1 MKTASG
7 WKLSTFI
14 FLLSILRNME
24 SFIARRLYKN
34 EQGSRKVSRPAVL
47 IAQAGV
53 ALGLAVM
60 LVTIAV
66 SFGFKYE
73 VRAKAV
79 GFGSH
84 LHISNYDSGQTFDAR
99 PIAVDSA
106 LIATLN
112 SFEEV
117 CHVQSY
123 ATKPGVFRTEDD
135 FMGYVLKGVGEDY
148 DLSFYE
154 HHLKEGEI
162 PQFSSH
168 STSNAVVISREIAD
182 KLQLSVG
189 DKVDSYFLQGALR
202 ARRYTVAGIYE
213 TGFAEYDR
221 LFVLTDLK
229 AVQALNRWEYDQVT
243 GIEVMLSGFSKVDP
257 MNWELGTLL
266 DRTEDRYGEEYFVQ
280 SVVDVNPGLFA
291 WLDVLD
297 MNVWLILSLMLG
309 VAAFTMISG
318 LLILILERTQF
329 IGILKALGA
338 CDASVRRI
346 FLRFALLIVCRGMF
360 WGNVIG
366 LGLCA
371 MQKMTGVITLDPKNY
386 YLDTVPIAFDWGFIV
401 VVNVVMFVLS
411 ALVLIIPSGLISR
424 IHPTKAM
431 RFE

>member
-1 MKTASG
+1 
-7 WKLSTFI
+7 
-14 FLLSILRNME
+14 ME

-84 LHISNYDSGQTFDAR
+84 LHISNYDSGQAFDAQ
-99 PIAVDSA
+99 PIVADSA
-106 LIATLN
+106 LLGVLN

-117 CHVQSY
+117 AHVQPYVS
-123 ATKPGVFRTEDD
+123 KPGVFRTEDD
-135 FMGYVLKGVGEDY
+135 FMGYVLKGVGEEY
-148 DLSFYE
+148 DLSFFE
-154 HHLKEGEI
+154 QHLKEGEI
-162 PQFSSH
+162 PEFSSH
-168 STSNAVVISREIAD
+168 TISNKVVISREIAD
-182 KLQLSVG
+182 KLQLSIG
-189 DKVDSYFLQGALR
+189 DKVDSYFLQGSLR

-229 AVQALNRWEYDQVT
+229 AVQALNRWESDQVT
-243 GIEVMLSGFSKVDP
+243 GVEVMLADFSVVEP
-257 MNWELGTLL
+257 MNWELGSLL
-266 DRTEDRYGEEYFVQ
+266 DRTKDRYGEEYFVQ

-309 VAAFTMISG
+309 VAAFTMVSG

-329 IGILKALGA
+329 IGVLKALGA
-338 CDASVRRI
+338 SNVSVRRI
-346 FLRFALLIVCRGMF
+346 FLRFALLIVCKGMF

-371 MQKMTGVITLDPKNY
+371 IQKITGLIALDPKNY
-386 YLDTVPIAFDWGFIV
+386 YLDTVPISFDWEFIV
-401 VVNVVMFVLS
+401 TVNIVMFVLS

>member
-1 MKTASG
+1 
-7 WKLSTFI
+7 
-14 FLLSILRNME
+14 ME

-53 ALGLAVM
+53 ALGLVVM

-66 SFGFKYE
+66 SFGFKHE

-84 LHISNYDSGQTFDAR
+84 LHISNYEAGQTFESN
-99 PIAVDSA
+99 PIAADSA
-106 LIATLN
+106 LMALLDD
-112 SFEEV
+112 FAEV
-117 CHVQSY
+117 KHVQRY
-123 ATKPGVFRTEDD
+123 VTKPGVFRTEND

-148 DLSFYE
+148 DLSFFE
-154 HHLKEGEI
+154 RHLKEGVVPEFSDQTVSNEI
-162 PQFSSH
+162 L
-168 STSNAVVISREIAD
+168 ISREVAD

-189 DKVDSYFLQGALR
+189 DRVDSYFLQGALR

-229 AVQALNRWEYDQVT
+229 AVQALNRWEADQVT
-243 GIEVMLSGFSKVDP
+243 GVEIMLTDFNKVES
-257 MNWELGTLL
+257 MNWRLGSLL
-266 DRTEDRYGEEYFVQ
+266 DRTEDPYGEEYFVQ
-280 SVVDVNPGLFA
+280 SVIDINPGLFA

-297 MNVWLILSLMLG
+297 MNVWLILSLMIG
-309 VAAFTMISG
+309 VSAFTMISG

-338 CDASVRRI
+338 SNRSVRSI
-346 FLRFALLIVCRGMF
+346 FLRFALLIVCKGMF

-366 LGLCA
+366 LTLCA
-371 MQKMTGVITLDPKNY
+371 VQKFTGIISLDPQNY
-386 YLDTVPIAFDWGFIV
+386 YLDTVPISFSWGFIV
-401 VVNVVMFVLS
+401 SVNVVMFILS

>member
-1 MKTASG
+1 
-7 WKLSTFI
+7 
-14 FLLSILRNME
+14 ME
-24 SFIARRLYKN
+24 NFIARRLYKN

-66 SFGFKYE
+66 SLGFKHE

-84 LHISNYDSGQTFDAR
+84 LHISNYEAGQTFD
-99 PIAVDSA
+99 PNPVAVDSVLMA
-106 LIATLN
+106 KLN
-112 SFEEV
+112 SFVEIE
-117 CHVQSY
+117 HVQSY
-123 ATKPGVFRTEDD
+123 ATKPGVFRTEND
-135 FMGYVLKGVGEDY
+135 FMGYMLKGVGEDY
-148 DLSFYE
+148 DLSFFE
-154 HHLKEGEI
+154 KHLKEGVV
-162 PQFSSH
+162 PKFSSQII
-168 STSNAVVISREIAD
+168 SNEILISREVAD
-182 KLQLSVG
+182 KLQLRVG
-189 DKVDSYFLQGALR
+189 DRVDSYFLQGALR

-221 LFVLTDLK
+221 LFMLTDLK
-229 AVQALNRWEYDQVT
+229 AVQALNRWENDQVT
-243 GIEVMLSGFSKVDP
+243 GVEIMLTDFNKVDP
-257 MNWELGTLL
+257 MNWQLGSLL
-266 DRTEDRYGEEYFVQ
+266 DRTEDPYGEEYFVQ
-280 SVVDVNPGLFA
+280 SVVDINPSLFA

-309 VAAFTMISG
+309 VSAFTMISG

-329 IGILKALGA
+329 IGVLKALGA
-338 CDASVRRI
+338 CNRSVRSI
-346 FLRFALLIVCRGMF
+346 FLRFALLIVCKGMF
-360 WGNVIG
+360 WGNVVG

-371 MQKMTGVITLDPKNY
+371 VQKYTDFISLDPQNY
-386 YLDTVPIAFDWGFIV
+386 YLDTVPISFSWGFILS
-401 VVNVVMFVLS
+401 VNVVMFSLS

>member
-1 MKTASG
+1 
-7 WKLSTFI
+7 
-14 FLLSILRNME
+14 ME

-53 ALGLAVM
+53 ALGLMVM
-60 LVTIAV
+60 LLTIAI

-84 LHISNYDSGQTFDAR
+84 LHVSNYDAGHSYDPN

-106 LIATLN
+106 LLATLRQ
-112 SFEEV
+112 FDEV
-117 CHVQSY
+117 SHAQAY
-123 ATKPGVFRTEDD
+123 ATKPGVFRTEND
-135 FMGYVLKGVGEDY
+135 FMGYMLKGVGEDY
-148 DLSFYE
+148 DLSFFRQ
-154 HHLKEGEI
+154 HLKEGAIPRFSANGISNEI
-162 PQFSSH
+162 L
-168 STSNAVVISREIAD
+168 ISREVAD
-182 KLQLSVG
+182 KLQLNIG

-202 ARRYTVAGIYE
+202 ARRYTVVGIYE
-213 TGFAEYDR
+213 TGFSEYDR

-229 AVQALNRWEYDQVT
+229 AVQALNRWEQDQVT
-243 GIEVMLSGFSKVDP
+243 GVEVMLTDFNKVES
-257 MNWELGTLL
+257 MNLELGALL
-266 DRTEDRYGEEYFVQ
+266 DRTEDPYGEEYFVQ
-280 SVVDVNPGLFA
+280 SVIDINPGLFA

-297 MNVWLILSLMLG
+297 MNVWLILSLMIG
-309 VAAFTMISG
+309 VSAFTMISG

-329 IGILKALGA
+329 IGVLKALGA
-338 CDASVRRI
+338 SNSSVRSI
-346 FLRFALLIVCRGMF
+346 FLRFALLIVCKGMF

-371 MQKMTGVITLDPKNY
+371 LQKYTGLIPLDPQNY
-386 YLDTVPIAFDWGFIV
+386 YLDTVPISFNWGFIV
-401 VVNVVMFVLS
+401 SVNVVMFVLS
-411 ALVLIIPSGLISR
+411 ALVLIVPSGLISR

>member
-1 MKTASG
+1 
-7 WKLSTFI
+7 
-14 FLLSILRNME
+14 ME

-60 LVTIAV
+60 LVTIAI

-84 LHISNYDSGQTFDAR
+84 LHISNYDAGQSFDAQ
-99 PIAVDSA
+99 PIAADSA
-106 LIATLN
+106 LFNTLSRFDEIA
-112 SFEEV
+112 
-117 CHVQSY
+117 HVQPYVS
-123 ATKPGVFRTEDD
+123 KPGVFRTDVD
-135 FMGYVLKGVGEDY
+135 FMGYMLKGVGEDY
-148 DLSFYE
+148 DLSFFE

-162 PQFSSH
+162 PQFSA
-168 STSNAVVISREIAD
+168 STISNKIVISREIAD

-189 DKVDSYFLQGALR
+189 DKVDSYFLQGTLR

-229 AVQALNRWEYDQVT
+229 AVQALNRWEADQVT
-243 GIEVMLSGFSKVDP
+243 GVEVMLANFGKVEP
-257 MNWELGTLL
+257 MNWELGSLL
-266 DRTEDRYGEEYFVQ
+266 DRTEDSYGEEYFVQ
-280 SVVDVNPGLFA
+280 SVIDINPGLFA
-291 WLDVLD
+291 WLNVLD

-329 IGILKALGA
+329 IGVLKALGA
-338 CDASVRRI
+338 SNASVRSI
-346 FLRFALLIVCRGMF
+346 FLRFALLIVCKGMF
-360 WGNVIG
+360 WGNIIG

-371 MQKMTGVITLDPKNY
+371 AQKVTGLITLDPKNY
-386 YLDTVPIAFDWGFIV
+386 YLDTVPITFNWGFIIT
-401 VVNVVMFVLS
+401 VNLVMFILS
-411 ALVLIIPSGLISR
+411 ALVLLIPSGLISR

>member
-1 MKTASG
+1 
-7 WKLSTFI
+7 
-14 FLLSILRNME
+14 ME

-53 ALGLAVM
+53 ALGLMVM

-66 SFGFKYE
+66 SLGFKHE

-84 LHISNYDSGQTFDAR
+84 LHVSNYNAGQGFESN
-99 PIAVDSA
+99 PIAADSA
-106 LIATLN
+106 LMATLT
-112 SFEEV
+112 SFSKV
-117 CHVQSY
+117 AHVQGY
-123 ATKPGVFRTEDD
+123 ATKPGVFRTEDT

-148 DLSFYE
+148 DLSFYRQ
-154 HHLKEGEI
+154 HLKEGVV
-162 PQFSSH
+162 PCFSADSI
-168 STSNAVVISREIAD
+168 SNGILISREIAN
-182 KLQLSVG
+182 KLQLNVG
-189 DKVDSYFLQGALR
+189 DKIDSYFLQGALR

-213 TGFAEYDR
+213 TGFSEYDR

-229 AVQALNRWEYDQVT
+229 AVQVLNRWSADQVT
-243 GIEVMLSGFSKVDP
+243 GVEVMLTNFGKVEE
-257 MNWELGTLL
+257 MNWTLGTLL
-266 DRTEDRYGEEYFVQ
+266 DRTEDCYGEEYFVQ
-280 SVVDVNPGLFA
+280 SVVDTNPGLFA

-309 VAAFTMISG
+309 VSAFTMISG

-338 CDASVRRI
+338 DNRSVRSI
-346 FLRFALLIVCRGMF
+346 FLRFALLIVCKGMF
-360 WGNVIG
+360 WGDVIG

-371 MQKMTGVITLDPKNY
+371 VQKYTGLISLDPQNY
-386 YLDTVPIAFDWGFIV
+386 YLDTVPISFNWVFIV
-401 VVNVVMFVLS
+401 VVNVVMFLLS
-411 ALVLIIPSGLISR
+411 ALVLIVPSSLISR

>member
-1 MKTASG
+1 
-7 WKLSTFI
+7 
-14 FLLSILRNME
+14 ME

-84 LHISNYDSGQTFDAR
+84 LHVSNYDSGQAFEAL
-99 PIAVDSA
+99 PVAADSA
-106 LIATLN
+106 LMATLT
-112 SFEEV
+112 SFGEV
-117 CHVQSY
+117 SHVQCY
-123 ATKPGVFRTEDD
+123 ATKPGVFRTDDD

-154 HHLKEGEI
+154 RHLQEGEI
-162 PQFSSH
+162 PRFSSD
-168 STSNAVVISREIAD
+168 SVSNGIVVSREVAN

-189 DKVDSYFLQGALR
+189 DKVDSYFLQGTLR
-202 ARRYTVAGIYE
+202 ARRYTVKGIYE

-229 AVQALNRWEYDQVT
+229 AVQTLNRWESEQVT
-243 GIEVMLSGFSKVDP
+243 GVEVMLSDFSKVEP
-257 MNWELGTLL
+257 MNWELGSLL
-266 DRTEDRYGEEYFVQ
+266 DRTEDPYGEEYFVQ
-280 SVVDVNPGLFA
+280 SVVDINPGLFA

-297 MNVWLILSLMLG
+297 MNVWLILLLMLG

-329 IGILKALGA
+329 IGVLKALGA
-338 CDASVRRI
+338 CNRSVRSI
-346 FLRFALLIVCRGMF
+346 FLRFALLIVCKGMF
-360 WGNVIG
+360 WGDVIG

-371 MQKMTGVITLDPKNY
+371 LQKSSALLKLNPQNY
-386 YLDTVPIAFDWGFIV
+386 YLDTVPITFDWGFII
-401 VVNVVMFVLS
+401 VVNVIMFILS
-411 ALVLIIPSGLISR
+411 ALVLIVPSGLISR